1 MLHRAAVVVLALVF
15 GAGIVMGQSPA
26 PAVQATPADRWQR
39 ANDAWE
45 AGKYPAALEDLR
57 ELMKSAAAP
66 EYLERV
72 ALLTGEL
79 YVTTTL
85 TTAGDL
91 PRLSPNGAYASYQNT
106 STAGPMTS
114 IIRLGDKPTK
124 IAELPTALIAFDSAG
139 KRVAWLRYVTT
150 GDPTA
155 SEIVVRDLAT
165 GQETV
170 WLKPGM
176 SKSDLK
182 WSADGESVL
191 FLGVA
196 SAERTDV
203 YSLRAGQ
210 APEQLTKDP
219 GRKTN

>member
-91 PRLSPNGAYASYQNT
+91 PRLSPNGAYARDRKS
-106 STAGPMTS
+106 
-114 IIRLGDKPTK
+114 
-124 IAELPTALIAFDSAG
+124 
-139 KRVAWLRYVTT
+139 
-150 GDPTA
+150 
-155 SEIVVRDLAT
+155 VV
-165 GQETV
+165 
-170 WLKPGM
+170 
-176 SKSDLK
+176 
-182 WSADGESVL
+182 
-191 FLGVA
+191 
-196 SAERTDV
+196 
-203 YSLRAGQ
+203 
-210 APEQLTKDP
+210 
-219 GRKTN
+219 